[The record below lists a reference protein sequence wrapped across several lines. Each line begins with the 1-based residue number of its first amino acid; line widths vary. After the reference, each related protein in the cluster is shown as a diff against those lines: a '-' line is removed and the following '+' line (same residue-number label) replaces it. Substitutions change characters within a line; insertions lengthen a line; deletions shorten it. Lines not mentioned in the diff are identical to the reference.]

1 MQLLCIGLNHK
12 TAPVEVRERFA
23 VHSAKLGESAA
34 GIVQTSGAGEAVVI
48 STCNRTEFY
57 LAAETPALARQRLF
71 DHLAETIG
79 SGSLPAEHW
88 YHRER
93 MDAAEHLCRV
103 VSGLDSMMLGETEIF
118 GQVKQAY
125 QSALD
130 SSSTGNLLNRLF
142 QRAFSIGKKVRTET
156 SIQEGSTS
164 VGSVAVDLAEKIF
177 GQLSDSEVMIL
188 GAGEM
193 SRITAQS
200 LVSRG
205 ARSIFVTNRS
215 YDRAE
220 QLAAEM
226 GGSAVR
232 FDDWQ
237 SVLKRVDIVIAST
250 GAPHA
255 IIQKEH
261 VLEVRKARK
270 FRPLFFIDIAVPRD
284 IDPAVAEIE
293 EVYLY
298 DIDTLEQLA
307 DEARSRRALQ
317 IEECER
323 IIRQE
328 LAKISLPGL
337 GAGEESGLR

>member
-1 MQLLCIGLNHK
+1 MELLCLGLNHR

-23 VHSAKLGESAA
+23 VGTPKLGEASNELVALA
-34 GIVQTSGAGEAVVI
+34 EASEGVVI

-57 LAAETPALARQRLF
+57 LVAENASQAFKRIEIR
-71 DHLAETIG
+71 LAEKIQVD
-79 SGSLPAEHW
+79 SSV
-88 YHRER
+88 
-93 MDAAEHLCRV
+93 AAHFYRKEKTEAARHLCRV

-125 QSALD
+125 GSALE
-130 SSSTGNLLNRLF
+130 SGATGVVLNKVF
-142 QRAFSIGKKVRTET
+142 QRAFSVGKKVRTET

-164 VGSVAVDLAEKIF
+164 VGNVAVDLAEKIF
-177 GQLSDSEVMIL
+177 GHLKNSEVMIL

-205 ARSIFVTNRS
+205 ARSIFVANRS
-215 YDRAE
+215 FDRAQE
-220 QLAAEM
+220 LAAEM

-237 SVLKRVDIVIAST
+237 GVLERVDVVISST

-255 IIQKEH
+255 IVMRADVE
-261 VLEVRKARK
+261 KARRARK
-270 FRPLFFIDIAVPRD
+270 YRPLFFIDIAVPRD
-284 IDPAVAEIE
+284 IDPAVGEIE

-307 DEARSRRALQ
+307 EEARTRRQLQ
-317 IEECER
+317 IEQCER
-323 IIRQE
+323 IIDLE
-328 LAKISLPGL
+328 LVKLNLPGT
-337 GAGEESGLR
+337 

>member
-1 MQLLCIGLNHK
+1 MELLCLGLNHK

-23 VHSAKLGESAA
+23 VGGTKLGEAA
-34 GIVQTSGAGEAVVI
+34 GELLELRGVSEAVVI

-57 LAAETPALARQRLF
+57 LAAESAAPAF
-71 DHLAETIG
+71 DLMVRHLAEKIPQG
-79 SGSLPAEHW
+79 AVA
-88 YHRER
+88 
-93 MDAAEHLCRV
+93 DAHFYKVEKSAAARHLCRV

-118 GQVKQAY
+118 GQVKQSY
-125 QSALD
+125 QAALD
-130 SSSTGNLLNRLF
+130 TGATAAVLNRLF
-142 QRAFSIGKKVRTET
+142 QRAFGIGKKVRTET

-164 VGSVAVDLAEKIF
+164 VGNVAVDLAEKIF
-177 GQLSDSEVMIL
+177 GHLKDSEVMIL

-205 ARSIFVTNRS
+205 ARSIFVANRS
-215 YDRAE
+215 FDRAQE
-220 QLAAEM
+220 LAMEM

-237 SVLKRVDIVIAST
+237 GVLERVDIVIAST

-255 IIQKEH
+255 IIRRD
-261 VLEVRKARK
+261 EVEKVRRARK

-284 IDPAVAEIE
+284 IDPAVGEIE

-307 DEARSRRALQ
+307 SAAREKRLKQ

-323 IIRQE
+323 IIDEE
-328 LAKISLPGL
+328 LAKLNLPGM
-337 GAGEESGLR
+337 

>member
-1 MQLLCIGLNHK
+1 MELLCLGLNHR

-23 VHSAKLGESAA
+23 VGTPKLGLASTELAELAEAA
-34 GIVQTSGAGEAVVI
+34 EAVVI

-57 LAAETPALARQRLF
+57 LAAEDARAAFVKIETR
-71 DHLAETIG
+71 LAEKIQVD
-79 SGSLPAEHW
+79 SSVAAHF
-88 YHRER
+88 YR
-93 MDAAEHLCRV
+93 MEKSDAARHLCRV

-130 SSSTGNLLNRLF
+130 AGATGIVLNKLF
-142 QRAFSIGKKVRTET
+142 QRAFGVGKKVRTET

-164 VGSVAVDLAEKIF
+164 VGNVAVDLAEKIF
-177 GQLSDSEVMIL
+177 GHLKNSEVMIL

-205 ARSIFVTNRS
+205 AKSIFVTNRS
-215 YDRAE
+215 FDRAQE
-220 QLAAEM
+220 LATEM

-237 SVLKRVDIVIAST
+237 SVLSRVDVVISST
-250 GAPHA
+250 GAPHT
-255 IIQKEH
+255 IIQRADVE
-261 VLEVRKARK
+261 KARRARK
-270 FRPLFFIDIAVPRD
+270 YRPLFFIDIAVPRD
-284 IDPAVAEIE
+284 IDPAVGEIE

-307 DEARSRRALQ
+307 DEARARRQLQ
-317 IEECER
+317 IEQCER
-323 IIRQE
+323 IIEHE
-328 LAKISLPGL
+328 LGKLNLPGT
-337 GAGEESGLR
+337 

>member
-1 MQLLCIGLNHK
+1 MELLCLGLNHR

-23 VHSAKLGESAA
+23 VGITKLGEASSELVALA
-34 GIVQTSGAGEAVVI
+34 EASEGVVI

-57 LAAETPALARQRLF
+57 LAAADAQTAFELIETR
-71 DHLAETIG
+71 LAEKICLD
-79 SGSLPAEHW
+79 SSV
-88 YHRER
+88 
-93 MDAAEHLCRV
+93 AAHFYRKEKNEAAKHLCRV

-125 QSALD
+125 GSALEAGA
-130 SSSTGNLLNRLF
+130 TGSILNKVF
-142 QRAFSIGKKVRTET
+142 QRAFGIGKKVRTET

-164 VGSVAVDLAEKIF
+164 VGNVAVDLAEKIF
-177 GQLSDSEVMIL
+177 GHLKNSEVMIL

-205 ARSIFVTNRS
+205 AKSIFVANRS
-215 YDRAE
+215 YDRALE
-220 QLAAEM
+220 LATEM

-237 SVLKRVDIVIAST
+237 SVLTRVDVVISST

-255 IIQKEH
+255 IVQRADVEQA
-261 VLEVRKARK
+261 RRARK
-270 FRPLFFIDIAVPRD
+270 YRPLFFIDIAVPRD
-284 IDPAVAEIE
+284 IDPSVGEIE

-307 DEARSRRALQ
+307 EEARGRRQLQ
-317 IEECER
+317 IEQCER
-323 IIRQE
+323 IIDLE
-328 LAKISLPGL
+328 LVKLNLPGT
-337 GAGEESGLR
+337 

>member
-1 MQLLCIGLNHK
+1 MELVCLGLNHR

-23 VHSAKLGESAA
+23 VGTTRLGEAA
-34 GIVQTSGAGEAVVI
+34 SQLTELAEVTEGVVI

-57 LAAETPALARQRLF
+57 LAAPDARTALDRLEAG
-71 DHLAETIG
+71 LAT
-79 SGSLPAEHW
+79 
-88 YHRER
+88 RENLVPDDLTHFYR
-93 MDAAEHLCRV
+93 LEKKDAARHLCHV
-103 VSGLDSMMLGETEIF
+103 VSGLDSMVLGETEIF
-118 GQVKQAY
+118 GQVKQSYNA
-125 QSALD
+125 ALEAGT
-130 SSSTGNLLNRLF
+130 TGAILNRLF
-142 QRAFSIGKKVRTET
+142 QRAFGVGKKVRTQT

-164 VGSVAVDLAEKIF
+164 IGNVAVDLAEKIF
-177 GQLSDSEVMIL
+177 GHLKDSEVMIL

-193 SRITAQS
+193 SRLTAQS

-215 YDRAE
+215 FERAE
-220 QLAAEM
+220 ELAKEM
-226 GGSAVR
+226 GGSAVK

-237 SVLKRVDIVIAST
+237 RVLERVDVVISST

-255 IIQKEH
+255 IIHRADVEKA
-261 VLEVRKARK
+261 RRARK

-284 IDPAVAEIE
+284 IDPAVGEID

-307 DEARSRRALQ
+307 EEARTRRRRQ

-323 IIRQE
+323 IIDAE
-328 LAKISLPGL
+328 LLKLNLPGTQ
-337 GAGEESGLR
+337 

>member
-1 MQLLCIGLNHK
+1 MELLCLGLNHK

-23 VHSAKLGESAA
+23 VGTPKLGATAHELISATEVAES
-34 GIVQTSGAGEAVVI
+34 VVI

-57 LAAETPALARQRLF
+57 LAAPNAQEALLRLESHLVHKTDLHDVATPHFYRMEKSEAAR
-71 DHLAETIG
+71 
-79 SGSLPAEHW
+79 
-88 YHRER
+88 
-93 MDAAEHLCRV
+93 HLCRV

-125 QSALD
+125 QAALD
-130 SSSTGNLLNRLF
+130 AGATAGVLNKVF
-142 QRAFSIGKKVRTET
+142 QRAFGVGKKVRTET
-156 SIQEGSTS
+156 TIQTGSTS
-164 VGSVAVDLAEKIF
+164 VGNVAVDLAEKIF
-177 GQLSDSEVMIL
+177 GHLKNSEVMIL

-205 ARSIFVTNRS
+205 ARSIFVSNRS
-215 YDRAE
+215 FDRAE
-220 QLAAEM
+220 ELATEM

-237 SVLKRVDIVIAST
+237 KVLERVDIVISST

-255 IIQKEH
+255 IVQRADVE
-261 VLEVRKARK
+261 KARRARK
-270 FRPLFFIDIAVPRD
+270 YRPLFFIDIAVPRD
-284 IDPAVAEIE
+284 IDPAVGEIE

-307 DEARSRRALQ
+307 EEARGRRQKQ

-323 IIRQE
+323 IIDAE
-328 LAKISLPGL
+328 LAKSNLPGM
-337 GAGEESGLR
+337 

>member
-1 MQLLCIGLNHK
+1 MELLCLGLNHK

-23 VHSAKLGESAA
+23 VGSAKLGETASELLSLT
-34 GIVQTSGAGEAVVI
+34 GVTEVVVI

-57 LAAETPALARQRLF
+57 LAANTARETLELLER
-71 DHLAETIG
+71 HLAEKTELHG
-79 SGSLPAEHW
+79 VASPHF
-88 YHRER
+88 YR
-93 MDAAEHLCRV
+93 MEKSAAARHLCRV

-118 GQVKQAY
+118 GQVKHSYQA
-125 QSALD
+125 ALD
-130 SSSTGNLLNRLF
+130 AGTTAGVLNRLF
-142 QRAFSIGKKVRTET
+142 QRAFGIGKKVRTET

-164 VGSVAVDLAEKIF
+164 VGNVAVDLAEKIF
-177 GQLSDSEVMIL
+177 GHLKDSEVMIL

-215 YDRAE
+215 FDRAE
-220 QLAAEM
+220 QLATEM
-226 GGSAVR
+226 NGCAVR
-232 FDDWQ
+232 FDERLD
-237 SVLKRVDIVIAST
+237 VLQRVDIVIAST

-255 IIQKEH
+255 IIRKED
-261 VLEVRKARK
+261 VEQVRRARK

-284 IDPAVAEIE
+284 IDPAVGEIE

-298 DIDTLEQLA
+298 DIDALEQIA
-307 DEARSRRALQ
+307 DEARSRRQRQ

-323 IIRQE
+323 IIEAE
-328 LAKISLPGL
+328 LAKLNLPGI
-337 GAGEESGLR
+337 

>member
-1 MQLLCIGLNHK
+1 MELLCLGLNHR

-23 VHSAKLGESAA
+23 VGAPLLGKAA
-34 GIVQTSGAGEAVVI
+34 NDLVALAEAAEGVVI

-57 LAAETPALARQRLF
+57 LVAENAQEAFGKIEHRLADKIQVDSSVAAHFYRKEKT
-71 DHLAETIG
+71 
-79 SGSLPAEHW
+79 
-88 YHRER
+88 
-93 MDAAEHLCRV
+93 AAAQHLCRV

-125 QSALD
+125 QAALEAG
-130 SSSTGNLLNRLF
+130 STGAVLNRVF
-142 QRAFSIGKKVRTET
+142 QRAFGIGKKVRTDT

-164 VGSVAVDLAEKIF
+164 VGNVAVDLAEKIF
-177 GQLSDSEVMIL
+177 GHLKNSEVMIL

-205 ARSIFVTNRS
+205 AKSIFVANRS
-215 YDRAE
+215 FDRAQE
-220 QLAAEM
+220 LATEM
-226 GGSAVR
+226 GGTAVR

-237 SVLKRVDIVIAST
+237 SVLQRVDVVISST

-255 IIQKEH
+255 IVHRADVEQA
-261 VLEVRKARK
+261 RRARK
-270 FRPLFFIDIAVPRD
+270 YRPLFFIDIAVPRD
-284 IDPAVAEIE
+284 IDPAVGEIE

-307 DEARSRRALQ
+307 EEARTRRQLQ
-317 IEECER
+317 IEQCER
-323 IIRQE
+323 IIDLE
-328 LAKISLPGL
+328 LEKLNLPGT
-337 GAGEESGLR
+337 

>member
-1 MQLLCIGLNHK
+1 MELLCLGLNHK

-23 VHSAKLGESAA
+23 VGTPKLGS
-34 GIVQTSGAGEAVVI
+34 EANDLIATTGVSEGVVI

-57 LAAETPALARQRLF
+57 LVAPDAQAALACLEH
-71 DHLAETIG
+71 HLVNKTNLHDIAT
-79 SGSLPAEHW
+79 PHF
-88 YHRER
+88 YR
-93 MDAAEHLCRV
+93 MEKSEAARHLCRV

-125 QSALD
+125 QAALEAGATA
-130 SSSTGNLLNRLF
+130 SVLNKVF
-142 QRAFSIGKKVRTET
+142 QRAFGIGKKVRTET
-156 SIQEGSTS
+156 SIQTGATS
-164 VGSVAVDLAEKIF
+164 VGNVAVDLAEKIF
-177 GQLSDSEVMIL
+177 GHLKDSEVMIL

-205 ARSIFVTNRS
+205 ARSIFVSNRS
-215 YDRAE
+215 FDRAE
-220 QLAAEM
+220 ELAAEM
-226 GGSAVR
+226 SGTAVR

-237 SVLKRVDIVIAST
+237 DVLKRVDIVISST

-255 IIQKEH
+255 IVQRADVEN
-261 VLEVRKARK
+261 VRRARK
-270 FRPLFFIDIAVPRD
+270 YRPLFFIDIAVPRD
-284 IDPAVAEIE
+284 IDPAVGAIE

-307 DEARSRRALQ
+307 EEARGKRQKQ

-323 IIRQE
+323 IIDAE
-328 LAKISLPGL
+328 LAKLNLPGT
-337 GAGEESGLR
+337 

>member
-1 MQLLCIGLNHK
+1 VG
-12 TAPVEVRERFA
+12 TP
-23 VHSAKLGESAA
+23 KLGEASTELAELAEAA
-34 GIVQTSGAGEAVVI
+34 EAVVI

-57 LAAETPALARQRLF
+57 LSADNARAAFEKIETRLARKIELDASVSDHFYRL
-71 DHLAETIG
+71 EK
-79 SGSLPAEHW
+79 S
-88 YHRER
+88 
-93 MDAAEHLCRV
+93 AAARHLCRV

-125 QSALD
+125 QSALAAGA
-130 SSSTGNLLNRLF
+130 TGGVLNRLF
-142 QRAFSIGKKVRTET
+142 QRAFGVGKKVRTET

-164 VGSVAVDLAEKIF
+164 VGNVAVDLAEKIF
-177 GQLSDSEVMIL
+177 GHLKDSEVMIL

-205 ARSIFVTNRS
+205 AKSIFVTNRS
-215 YDRAE
+215 YERATE
-220 QLAAEM
+220 LANEM

-237 SVLKRVDIVIAST
+237 SVLQRVDVVISST

-255 IIQKEH
+255 IVHREDVEKT
-261 VLEVRKARK
+261 RRARK

-284 IDPAVAEIE
+284 IDPAVGEIE

-307 DEARSRRALQ
+307 DAARARRQLQ
-317 IEECER
+317 IDQCDR
-323 IIRQE
+323 IIDRE
-328 LAKISLPGL
+328 LAKLNLPGT
-337 GAGEESGLR
+337 

>member
-1 MQLLCIGLNHK
+1 MEILCLGLNHR

-23 VHSAKLGESAA
+23 VGTPNLGSASADLA
-34 GIVQTSGAGEAVVI
+34 ALAEASEAVVI

-57 LAAETPALARQRLF
+57 LAADDARAAFEKMESR
-71 DHLAETIG
+71 LAEKVKVD
-79 SGSLPAEHW
+79 SSVKDHF
-88 YHRER
+88 YKMER
-93 MDAAEHLCRV
+93 SAAARHLCRV

-125 QSALD
+125 QAALAEGA
-130 SSSTGNLLNRLF
+130 TGGVLNKLF
-142 QRAFSIGKKVRTET
+142 QRAFSVGKKVRTET

-164 VGSVAVDLAEKIF
+164 VGNVAVDLAEKIF
-177 GQLSDSEVMIL
+177 GHLKNSEVMIL

-205 ARSIFVTNRS
+205 AKSIFVTNRS
-215 YDRAE
+215 FERA
-220 QLAAEM
+220 QILATEM

-232 FDDWQ
+232 FDDWE
-237 SVLKRVDIVIAST
+237 SVLERVDVVIAST

-255 IIQKEH
+255 IIHREH
-261 VLEVRKARK
+261 VEKVRRARK
-270 FRPLFFIDIAVPRD
+270 YRPLFFIDIAVPRD
-284 IDPAVAEIE
+284 IDPAVGQIE

-307 DEARSRRALQ
+307 DEARTKRQLQ
-317 IEECER
+317 IEQCER
-323 IIRQE
+323 IIDQE
-328 LAKISLPGL
+328 LSKLKLPGT
-337 GAGEESGLR
+337 

>member
-1 MQLLCIGLNHK
+1 MELLCLGLNHK

-23 VHSAKLGESAA
+23 IGTTKLGDSAQELIA
-34 GIVQTSGAGEAVVI
+34 TTGVSEGVVI

-57 LAAETPALARQRLF
+57 LAAPDAREAFGRLEL
-71 DHLAETIG
+71 HLAEKTQLHD
-79 SGSLPAEHW
+79 SAAPHF
-88 YHRER
+88 YR
-93 MDAAEHLCRV
+93 MEKSEAARHLCRV

-125 QSALD
+125 QAALD
-130 SSSTGNLLNRLF
+130 AGATAGVLNKVF
-142 QRAFSIGKKVRTET
+142 QRAFGVGKKVRTET

-164 VGSVAVDLAEKIF
+164 VGNVAVDLAEKIF
-177 GQLSDSEVMIL
+177 GHLKDSEVMIL

-205 ARSIFVTNRS
+205 ARSIFVSNRS
-215 YDRAE
+215 FDRAE
-220 QLAAEM
+220 ELATEM
-226 GGSAVR
+226 GGTAVR

-237 SVLKRVDIVIAST
+237 SVLERVDIVISST
-250 GAPHA
+250 GSPHA
-255 IIQKEH
+255 I
-261 VLEVRKARK
+261 VRRIDVEQARRARK
-270 FRPLFFIDIAVPRD
+270 YRPLFFIDIAVPRD
-284 IDPAVAEIE
+284 IEPAVGEIE

-307 DEARSRRALQ
+307 DEARAKRLKQ

-323 IIRQE
+323 IIDAE
-328 LAKISLPGL
+328 LIKLRLPGT
-337 GAGEESGLR
+337 

>member
-1 MQLLCIGLNHK
+1 MELLCLGLNHR

-23 VHSAKLGESAA
+23 VGTTKLGSASSELVTLA
-34 GIVQTSGAGEAVVI
+34 EATEAVVI

-57 LAAETPALARQRLF
+57 LAAEDAQETFTKIEAR
-71 DHLAETIG
+71 LAEKAQVDP
-79 SGSLPAEHW
+79 SVSAHF
-88 YHRER
+88 YR
-93 MDAAEHLCRV
+93 MEKSDAARHLCRV

-125 QSALD
+125 DSALQAGA
-130 SSSTGNLLNRLF
+130 TGALLNRLF
-142 QRAFSIGKKVRTET
+142 QRAFGVGKKVRTET

-177 GQLSDSEVMIL
+177 GHLKNSEVMIL

-193 SRITAQS
+193 SRVTAQS

-205 ARSIFVTNRS
+205 AKSIFVTNRS
-215 YDRAE
+215 FDRAQE
-220 QLAAEM
+220 LANEM

-232 FDDWQ
+232 FDEWQ
-237 SVLKRVDIVIAST
+237 SVLSRVDVVISST

-255 IIQKEH
+255 IIQREDVEKA
-261 VLEVRKARK
+261 RRARK

-284 IDPAVAEIE
+284 IDPAVGEIE

-307 DEARSRRALQ
+307 EEARARRLLQ
-317 IEECER
+317 IEQCER
-323 IIRQE
+323 IIDHE
-328 LAKISLPGL
+328 LAKLNLPGT
-337 GAGEESGLR
+337 

>member
-1 MQLLCIGLNHK
+1 MELLCLGLNHR
-12 TAPVEVRERFA
+12 TAPVDVRERFA
-23 VHSAKLGESAA
+23 VGLPKLGEAA
-34 GIVQTSGAGEAVVI
+34 TELASLAEAPEAVVI

-57 LAAETPALARQRLF
+57 LATENAAAACSLVESRLARKIDVDSSVSAHFYRL
-71 DHLAETIG
+71 EK
-79 SGSLPAEHW
+79 SQ
-88 YHRER
+88 
-93 MDAAEHLCRV
+93 AARHLCRV

-125 QSALD
+125 SAALAAGA
-130 SSSTGNLLNRLF
+130 TGAVLNKLF
-142 QRAFSIGKKVRTET
+142 QRAFGVGKKVRTET
-156 SIQEGSTS
+156 MIQEGSTS
-164 VGSVAVDLAEKIF
+164 VGNVAVDLAEKIF
-177 GQLSDSEVMIL
+177 GHLKNSEVMIL

-205 ARSIFVTNRS
+205 ARSIFVANRS
-215 YDRAE
+215 FERAE
-220 QLAAEM
+220 DLAREM

-237 SVLKRVDIVIAST
+237 HVLERVDVVISST

-255 IIQKEH
+255 IVHRADVEKA
-261 VLEVRKARK
+261 RRARK

-284 IDPAVAEIE
+284 IDPAVGEIE

-307 DEARSRRALQ
+307 EDARTKRQLQ
-317 IEECER
+317 IEECDR
-323 IIRQE
+323 IIEKE
-328 LAKISLPGL
+328 LAKLNLPGT
-337 GAGEESGLR
+337 